1 MQLRPHGHLTIC
13 EMLLGDPRSLQEN
26 LSGVGYECECGVLLE
41 WVEGR
46 TKKHQLTTVL
56 VSLFLPLRLG
66 WLGKHVASQLVPG
79 DTVSLAHYH
88 QFIAA
93 ILGTDRHHH
102 LACVSE

>member
-1 MQLRPHGHLTIC
+1 
-13 EMLLGDPRSLQEN
+13 MLLGDPRSLQEN

-66 WLGKHVASQLVPG
+66 WLRKQVSSQLAPG
-79 DTVSLAHYH
+79 DTVSLVHH
-88 QFIAA
+88 HLFIAV
-93 ILGTDRHHH
+93 ILGTDRHRH
-102 LACVSE
+102 LACISE

>member
-79 DTVSLAHYH
+79 DSFPCSLSPVHCSDPGHRQASPSCMC
-88 QFIAA
+88 I
-93 ILGTDRHHH
+93 
-102 LACVSE
+102 